1 MRKDLLLSAIAI
13 CIIASCCKAQYVN
26 IPDSNFRNFLQSSYP
41 GCMNTAGQ
49 LDTTCSVL
57 LTVDSLAFG
66 GERGIYCNYY
76 QDMEGIQYFKNL
88 IKFTLHNTCLM
99 HCPLPPSV
107 EYISAQW
114 SSGFSLPPYLK
125 YLDISYGALPAN
137 FTLPSTLETFIAHNA
152 GLTSLPALPASLTV
166 LDVSNPDFSGSPNN
180 LTQLPALPAGLR
192 YLNCQ
197 NNFITLLP
205 ELPPALT
212 YLNCLVSRSSL
223 SSLPALPP
231 LLDTLELWGQSITQ
245 MPALP
250 STLTYFSCAGS
261 DLTTSFP
268 ALPPALKIFRY
279 YYAQNLTALPA
290 LPNSITEIYCE
301 SLGVTSITALP
312 SSLKS
317 FTFRYDTMLTALP
330 ALPAS
335 LEYIDCS
342 GDRLTTLPSLPQ
354 NLLHLSCN
362 GNKLTSL
369 PAIPPRV
376 KAINCADNEL
386 LQLPAMPDSLIYL
399 IANKNKLTGTPSL
412 SNTMIAGLYISYNE
426 LVSITNLPTTLN
438 SLYCYNN
445 RLASL
450 PALPASLDTMDCKF
464 NELTSLPLLL
474 HTTIV
479 GLECSHNRLSAL
491 PDLPATLLYVNC
503 GFNNSLYCLPKLP
516 VGSCVLQFA
525 IDTTRIKCVPNRPE
539 SVALA
544 PQEQYEHLS
553 LLAGYLWCNTPGT
566 YPSLDIPI
574 CSPLNNATNCQSY
587 PVVSGKVFFDANNNG
602 IKESTEQYKP
612 LAKAQL
618 SDVNYTFTNSE
629 GYFEIAADSTG
640 PQTLTPVSPAY
651 FYNFNPASSSYDFS
665 SYDTIVYR
673 DYALYTNRF
682 FDSVAIKILP
692 LNWAARPGFPMSY
705 YIVVENAATNN
716 ISPSVAISYEGS
728 KLTYDSSSIT
738 GISDNGS
745 TLTMNTGTLLPGQQ
759 KNFAA
764 YFTVKPTVALGTELL
779 TRASASISTLS
790 ATDSNLFVIQGAFD
804 PNDKQ
809 ATPQLSPSQ
818 VANGKYIDYTIRFQ
832 NTGTDTAFNIVI
844 SDTLDGDLKPN
855 TLQMIASSH
864 NCKAT
869 VKDRVVFFEFLNILL
884 PDSNINEPKSHGFVS
899 FKVQPQPTVAV
910 NTTIPNKA
918 AIYFDFNAPIIT
930 NTAGTLIKDFTVIPL
945 KLISFSAVPQND
957 NTTSLYWNT
966 ANEINTKYFTLERG
980 NDGLHFNSI
989 TNIIAKG
996 KANNNYNATVAD
1008 ASTGI
1013 VFYRLKI
1020 TDNDGS
1026 FVYSPIIKIDRR
1038 KNAAGF
1044 SILSNPVK
1052 DFIIIS
1058 TTDRTLNNTQASIIN
1073 MQGAVVKTFIVKE
1086 GSQTV
1091 EVKELPTGI
1100 YYLKTIN
1107 GSSTVMVRN

>member
-1 MRKDLLLSAIAI
+1 MRKTLILTAIAV
-13 CIIASCCKAQYVN
+13 CILTVSSKAQYIN
-26 IPDSNFRNFLQSSYP
+26 IPDSNFRNFLSAAYP
-41 GCMNTAGQ
+41 GSINSFGQ
-49 LDTTCSVL
+49 LDTTNSTIL
-57 LTVDSLAFG
+57 AEDSLGFG
-66 GERGIYCNYY
+66 GEMGVFCNYY
-76 QDMEGIQYFKNL
+76 QDMEGIQYFKSL
-88 IKFTLHNTCLM
+88 KKFFLYNTCLQ

-107 EYISAQW
+107 EYISTSY

-125 YLDISYGALPAN
+125 FLDISYGALPAN
-137 FTLPSTLETFIAHNA
+137 FILPSTLETFIAHNA
-152 GLTSLPALPASLTV
+152 GLGSLPALPASLTL
-166 LDVSNPDFSGSPNN
+166 LDVSNPDFSSFPNN
-180 LTQLPALPAGLR
+180 LTQLPALPSGLR

-197 NNFITLLP
+197 NNFLTSLP

-212 YLNCLVSRSSL
+212 YLNCLVFRSSL

-231 LLDTLELWGQSITQ
+231 LLDTLELWGQSIAQ

-250 STLTYFSCAGS
+250 STLTYFSCGGS

-268 ALPPALKIFRY
+268 ALPTGLKIFRY
-279 YYAQNLTALPA
+279 NYAPNLTALPA
-290 LPNSITEIYCE
+290 LPNSITEMFCQ
-301 SLGVTSITALP
+301 SLGVISIPALP
-312 SSLKS
+312 SSLKL
-317 FTFRYDTMLTALP
+317 FTFRYDTMLTTLP
-330 ALPAS
+330 ALPAA

-342 GDRLTTLPSLPQ
+342 GNRLTTLPSLPQ
-354 NLLHLSCN
+354 NLLDLSCS

-386 LQLPAMPDSLIYL
+386 LQLPSMPDSLIYL
-399 IANKNKLTGTPSL
+399 IANNNKLASTPSL
-412 SNTMIAGLYISYNE
+412 SNTSIAGLYISGNE

-438 SLYCYNN
+438 SLACYNN

-464 NELTSLPLLL
+464 NELTSLPPLL
-474 HTTIV
+474 HTTMV

-544 PQEQYEHLS
+544 PQEQYEHLL
-553 LLAGYLWCNTPGT
+553 LLAGYLWCDPPGS

-612 LAKAQL
+612 LTKVQL
-618 SDVNYTFTNSE
+618 SDVNYTFTNND

-651 FYNFNPASSSYDFS
+651 FYNFNPVSSSYNFS
-665 SYDTIVYR
+665 NYDTIVYR

-682 FDSVAIKILP
+682 FDSVAIKILA
-692 LNWAARPGFPMSY
+692 LNWAARPGFPISY

-728 KLTYDSSSIT
+728 KLTYDSSSIS
-738 GISDNGS
+738 GISNNGS
-745 TLTMNTGTLLPGQQ
+745 MLTMNAGTLLPGQQ
-759 KNFAA
+759 KSFAA
-764 YFTVKPTVALGTELL
+764 YFTVKPTVALGAEVL
-779 TRASASISTLS
+779 TRATTSTNTVS
-790 ATDSNLFVIQGAFD
+790 ATDSSLFIIRGAFD

-818 VANGKYIDYTIRFQ
+818 VANGKYIDYTVRFQ

-844 SDTLDGDLKPN
+844 SDTLTDDLQAN

-869 VKDRVVFFEFLNILL
+869 VKDGVVFFEFTNILL
-884 PDSNINEPKSHGFVS
+884 PDSNVNEPKSHGFVS
-899 FKVQPQPTVAV
+899 FRIKPQTTVAV
-910 NTTIPNKA
+910 NTIIPNKA
-918 AIYFDFNAPIIT
+918 AIYFDYNEPIIT
-930 NTAGTLIKDFTVIPL
+930 NTAGTLIRDFTLVPL
-945 KLISFSAVPQND
+945 RLLSFSAMPQND

-966 ANEINTKYFTLERG
+966 ANEINTKQFVIERSS
-980 NDGLHFNSI
+980 DGLRFNSI
-989 TNIIAKG
+989 TNIVAKG
-996 KANNNYNATVAD
+996 KANNNYHTIVAD
-1008 ASTGI
+1008 ANTGI
-1013 VFYRLKI
+1013 VFYRLKMV
-1020 TDNDGS
+1020 DNDGS
-1026 FVYSPIIKIDRR
+1026 FAYSPIIKIDKR
-1038 KNAAGF
+1038 KNTTG
-1044 SILSNPVK
+1044 IHVISNPVK
-1052 DFIIIS
+1052 DNIVINI
-1058 TTDRTLNNTQASIIN
+1058 TDRTLHNTQASIIN

-1086 GSQTV
+1086 GSQTID
-1091 EVKELPTGI
+1091 LRGMLTGM
-1100 YYLKTIN
+1100 YYIRTSIGNEKFLLH
-1107 GSSTVMVRN
+1107 